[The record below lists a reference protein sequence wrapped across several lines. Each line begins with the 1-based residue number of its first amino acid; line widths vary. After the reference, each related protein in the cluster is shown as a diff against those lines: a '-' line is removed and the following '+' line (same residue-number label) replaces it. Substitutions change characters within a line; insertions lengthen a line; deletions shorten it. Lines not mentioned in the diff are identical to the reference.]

1 MNVSLVPHEP
11 SRGPARSAS
20 LKKVAYVMSRFPKL
34 TETFVLLEIL
44 ALERCGVTVE
54 IYPLLR
60 ARNSSAHPEGV
71 QLWRKVLELFRKPAK
86 DAVMHPE
93 AAPLVARAH
102 YAPFINWAIVTAQFG
117 CLFERPRAYLK
128 ALGTIVRANWGS
140 ANYLLGALAIFPKA
154 VYFARCMERS
164 GVQHVHAHFANH
176 PAAAAFVIHAVT
188 GISYSFTGHG
198 ADLQVDQHMLREKV
212 AAARWVVTISDYN
225 REFILDVCGRD
236 FADRVQVIRCGVDT
250 RLFRPQAVPRPA
262 DPARRF
268 TLVCTGTL
276 YEVKGQAYLI
286 EACRLLKERGVPIQC
301 HLVGDGPMR
310 DELAAAI
317 HRLGLGDEVLLRGKM
332 NRAQIAELLRDA
344 NALVAPSVPAAGGRR
359 EGIPV
364 VLMEAMASGLPV
376 VASAISG
383 IPELVT
389 DEVSGLLVPPRDPGR
404 LAEALG
410 RLWADPEWA
419 CRLGSAGRAKI
430 IAEYDLNANSAQL
443 LCLMARDCT

>member
-1 MNVSLVPHEP
+1 MNVPLLRHEP
-11 SRGPARSAS
+11 SRGPTRTDP

-34 TETFVLLEIL
+34 TETFVLLEML
-44 ALERCGVTVE
+44 ALERCGVMVE

-71 QLWRKVLELFRKPAK
+71 SLWRKVLELFRKPAE

-102 YAPFINWAIVTAQFG
+102 YAPFINGAILSAQFW
-117 CLFERPRAYLK
+117 CLFRRPRGYFK
-128 ALGTIVRANWGS
+128 ALGTILRANWGS

-176 PAAAAFVIHAVT
+176 PAAAAFVIHTAA
-188 GISYSFTGHG
+188 GIPYSFTGHG

-212 AAARWVVTISDYN
+212 ATARWVVTISEYN
-225 REFILDVCGRD
+225 KEFILDVCGRD
-236 FADRVQVIRCGVDT
+236 FASRVQVIRCGVDT
-250 RLFRPQAVPRPA
+250 QLFRPEEVSRSA
-262 DPARRF
+262 DPARPF

-276 YEVKGQAYLI
+276 YEVKGQGYLI
-286 EACRLLKERGVPIQC
+286 EACRLLKERGVPIKC

-310 DELAAAI
+310 DELAAEI
-317 HRLGLGDEVLLRGKM
+317 QRLGLGDEVRLRGKM
-332 NRAQIAELLRDA
+332 TRSEIAELLRDA

-419 CRLGSAGRAKI
+419 SRLGCAGRDKVVS
-430 IAEYDLNANSAQL
+430 EYDLNANSAQL
-443 LCLMARDCT
+443 LRLMARDCT